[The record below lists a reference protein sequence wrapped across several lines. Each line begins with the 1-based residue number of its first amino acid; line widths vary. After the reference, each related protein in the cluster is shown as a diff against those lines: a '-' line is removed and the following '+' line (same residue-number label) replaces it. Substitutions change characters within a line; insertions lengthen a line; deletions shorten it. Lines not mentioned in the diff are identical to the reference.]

1 MHPRTT
7 DTKYIVAMVWS
18 SFLLADLFQTA
29 IPVECDSLGLRPMP
43 ACIGDISEV
52 AHRVAFESDSD

>member
-1 MHPRTT
+1 MSRL
-7 DTKYIVAMVWS
+7 VQLNFFES
-18 SFLLADLFQTA
+18 
-29 IPVECDSLGLRPMP
+29 ESLKLRPMP